1 MSTIS
6 THVLNTSSGKA
17 AANVGVRLFES
28 NREIGSSATDANG
41 RCASLLPSGEQLA
54 AGVYRLVF
62 DVQPVFPEG
71 LYPEVSVVFV
81 VRDPAAHYHIPLLI
95 SPFGYTTYR
104 GS

>member
-17 AANVGVRLFES
+17 AANVGVRLLES
-28 NREIGSSATDANG
+28 NREIGRGSTDTNG
-41 RCASLLPSGEQLA
+41 RCASLLPPGAELA

-62 DVQPVFPEG
+62 DVEPIFPEG
-71 LYPEVSVVFV
+71 FYPEISVVFL

-104 GS
+104 GT